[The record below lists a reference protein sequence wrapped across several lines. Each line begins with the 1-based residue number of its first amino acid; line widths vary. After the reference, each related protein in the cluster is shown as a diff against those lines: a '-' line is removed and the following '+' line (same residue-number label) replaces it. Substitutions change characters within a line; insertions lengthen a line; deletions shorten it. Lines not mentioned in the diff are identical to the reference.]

1 MRQVTGRSSN
11 NSTTK
16 ASIRLASGGRFFS
29 ATNLSNVAENG
40 DILVDVDTARVTLV
54 TPQIASELS
63 AADILAINGQT
74 PLSGEVAVLSDEV
87 DGKVAVI
94 AINKAAYETLK
105 ELYAERLHFT
115 TPLLLTSHSDEKALV
130 IEVNDNN
137 YYIRLYNNGLQVAEA
152 LELCSGEELLYYV
165 ANILD
170 IAAVNIPYIYIKGA
184 AKDTVKLLK
193 KYYKVICE

>member
-11 NSTTK
+11 NSTLK

-29 ATNLSNVAENG
+29 ATNLGNVAENE
-40 DILVDVDTARVTLV
+40 DIIVVVDTVRVTLV

-63 AADILAINGQT
+63 AEDILAINSQS
-74 PLSGEVAVLSDEV
+74 PLSDEVAVLSDEV
-87 DGKVAVI
+87 DGKIAVI
-94 AINKAAYETLK
+94 AVNKSAYEQLNSRFG
-105 ELYAERLHFT
+105 ERLYFT
-115 TPLLLTSHSDEKALV
+115 TPLLSASHSDEVALS
-130 IEVNDNN
+130 IEVSDNN

-152 LELCSGEELLYYV
+152 LELRSGDELLYYV
-165 ANILD
+165 ANILE

>member
-1 MRQVTGRSSN
+1 MRQVTGRSSS
-11 NSTTK
+11 NSTLK

-29 ATNLSNVAENG
+29 ATNLGNVAENG
-40 DILVDVDTARVTLV
+40 DVIVVVDTARVTLV

-63 AADILAINGQT
+63 AEDILAINGQSLLT
-74 PLSGEVAVLSDEV
+74 DEVAVLSNEV

-94 AINKAAYETLK
+94 AVNKSAYEQLSSRFG
-105 ELYAERLHFT
+105 ERLCFT
-115 TPLLLTSHSDEKALV
+115 TPLLSASHSDEVTLV
-130 IEVNDNN
+130 IEVSDNN

-165 ANILD
+165 ANILE
-170 IAAVNIPYIYIKGA
+170 ITAVNIPYIYIRGA
-184 AKDTVKLLK
+184 AKDTVNLLK

>member
-11 NSTTK
+11 NSTLK

-29 ATNLSNVAENG
+29 ATNLANVAENE
-40 DILVDVDTARVTLV
+40 DVLVVVDTARVTLV

-63 AADILAINGQT
+63 AADILAINGQS
-74 PLSGEVAVLSDEV
+74 PLLDEIAVLSSEV
-87 DGKVAVI
+87 DNKIAVI
-94 AINKAAYETLK
+94 AVNQSAYEQLNSRFGN
-105 ELYAERLHFT
+105 RLHFT
-115 TPLLLTSHSDEKALV
+115 SPLLSVSHSDEVALA
-130 IEVNDNN
+130 IEVSDNN

-165 ANILD
+165 ANILE

>member
-29 ATNLSNVAENG
+29 ASMCNNVAENG
-40 DILVDVDTARVTLV
+40 DVVVMVDTPRTTLV
-54 TPQIASELS
+54 TPQIAAELS
-63 AADILAINGQT
+63 SETILAINGQSQL
-74 PLSGEVAVLSDEV
+74 PNEVAVFSSVV
-87 DGKVAVI
+87 DDKVAVI
-94 AINKAAYETLK
+94 AVDKNAYEQLSARFGDR
-105 ELYAERLHFT
+105 LYFT
-115 TPLLLTSHSDEKALV
+115 SPLLSTEHAEQMAMT
-130 IEVNDNN
+130 IEVAQNV

-152 LELCSGEELLYYV
+152 LELYTAEELLYYV

-170 IAAVNIPYIYIKGA
+170 ITAVKIPYIYIKGA
-184 AKDTVKLLK
+184 EKDTVKLLK